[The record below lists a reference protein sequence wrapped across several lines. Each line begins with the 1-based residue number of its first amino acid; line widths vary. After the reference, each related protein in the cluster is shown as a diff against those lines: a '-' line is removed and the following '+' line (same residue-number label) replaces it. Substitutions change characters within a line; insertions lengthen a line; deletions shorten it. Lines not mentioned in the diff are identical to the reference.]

1 MQVIKLSLS
10 DKKGIDKQ
18 LLIFLGIICI
28 LIIFAFYYVEHREIN
43 DAYALAGRVIETSKD
58 TGSYQ
63 FDIHSNISML
73 GESFT
78 LIKGNGSVDYT
89 NEKMAVKLRSME
101 ESMDII
107 IVDDNAYLRNSDDSW
122 ETRKLNQQTWDSYDQ
137 LTQTSLLLANS
148 TNLSMEK
155 ADSYLILTA
164 LPENSALLREAEKA
178 GLQLKGDERLNEYSI
193 RYLIDRDSYHI
204 MSIESRTEF
213 MMNVQGLM
221 SPVTINNQVDVYNYN
236 AQIEIEAPVI

>member
-1 MQVIKLSLS
+1 M
-10 DKKGIDKQ
+10 
-18 LLIFLGIICI
+18 CI
-28 LIIFAFYYVEHREIN
+28 LIIFTVYYIEHREIN
-43 DAYALAGRVIETSKD
+43 DAYALAGRVIDNSKNAD
-58 TGSYQ
+58 SYH

-78 LIKGNGSVDYT
+78 LIKGNGSVDYK
-89 NEKMAVKLRSME
+89 NGKMAVKLRSMK

-107 IVDDNAYLRNSDDSW
+107 IIDENAYFRNSDASW
-122 ETRKLNQQTWDSYDQ
+122 ETRKLGQQTWDSYDQ

-148 TNLSMEK
+148 TDLSMERGD
-155 ADSYLILTA
+155 AYLILTA
-164 LPENSALLREAEKA
+164 LPDNSTLLQEAEKA

-193 RYLIDRDSYHI
+193 RYLIDRDSYRI

-236 AQIEIEAPVI
+236 EKMDIEAPII